1 MVDRI
6 SIIEQRL
13 TAALAPDFL
22 KITDDSHLH
31 RGHAGAKTGA
41 GHFTVEI
48 AAKQFS
54 GKKTLE
60 CHRLIYQA
68 LDGLIPKAIH
78 ALRIVIKHE
87 P

>member
-1 MVDRI
+1 MSDRVF
-6 SIIEQRL
+6 IIERRL
-13 TAALAPDFL
+13 INALTPDYL

-31 RGHAGAKTGA
+31 QGHAGAKTGA

-48 AAKQFS
+48 SAKQFN

-68 LDGLIPKAIH
+68 LDGLIPKEIH
-78 ALRIVIKHE
+78 ALRIVIKNE